1 MHLLTGGTPP
11 SGESLKTSESGLV
24 ATAKAAQIAFGNS
37 WEDAM
42 MLGLRLATTFGDLEL
57 PDDLTLQ
64 TNWANPETRSDEADL
79 NVATLKKSL
88 GVSRYTLLTELGYDA
103 EKEAELRQG
112 EAEMAAEAAG
122 AMLDSGAGFGG
133 GV

>member
-1 MHLLTGGTPP
+1 M
-11 SGESLKTSESGLV
+11 
-24 ATAKAAQIAFGNS
+24 
-37 WEDAM
+37 
-42 MLGLRLATTFGDLEL
+42 
-57 PDDLTLQ
+57 
-64 TNWANPETRSDEADL
+64 
-79 NVATLKKSL
+79 ATLKKSL

-103 EKEAELRQG
+103 EKENELRQG